1 MNFLDY
7 LAYIP
12 LFLSMHD
19 NMCVN
24 PLDMR
29 STKYEDRPASVQR
42 DMNPLGYPL
51 SKVNLFDQT
60 KKVKVTSKD
69 MQQQAKNILAGR
81 ADQDAAKEE
90 GVDLYNKYKKYVHLL
105 RFYRLMLI
113 VCLNFNLVI
122 FLLQLYKNIYNY
134 CYYYFTCRR
143 VICLNRSMVRSCS
156 DDKHWLV
163 YTDSWPHIAIPAA

>member
-1 MNFLDY
+1 MDVDTLQLKYGEHLSDFYLHATYLLQINFLDY

-29 STKYEDRPASVQR
+29 NTKYENRPASTQR

-60 KKVKVTSKD
+60 KKVKVKVKSKD
-69 MQQQAKNILAGR
+69 MQQQAKDILAGR
-81 ADQDAAKEE
+81 VDQDAAKEE
-90 GVDLYNKYKKYVHLL
+90 GVELYNKYKKYV
-105 RFYRLMLI
+105 
-113 VCLNFNLVI
+113 C
-122 FLLQLYKNIYNY
+122 
-134 CYYYFTCRR
+134 
-143 VICLNRSMVRSCS
+143 
-156 DDKHWLV
+156 
-163 YTDSWPHIAIPAA
+163 